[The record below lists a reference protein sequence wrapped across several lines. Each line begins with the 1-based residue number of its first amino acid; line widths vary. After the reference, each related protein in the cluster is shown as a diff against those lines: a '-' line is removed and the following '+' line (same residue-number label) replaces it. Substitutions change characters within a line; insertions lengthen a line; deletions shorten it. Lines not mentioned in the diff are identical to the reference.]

1 MLLAWA
7 IEAACGWPDGVYRRI
22 RHPVVWIGWLVE
34 RLERT
39 LNREHLGE
47 RGRLLA
53 GALASG
59 IVIFIVVAIAWALA
73 RAVTALLP
81 AGPPGIAAQALIAAS
96 LLASRSLYEHVAAV
110 ATALGS
116 GEVAAAREAVAHIV
130 GRDPQGLNEAGIARA
145 ALESLAEN
153 ASDAVVAPLF
163 WGLLLGL
170 PGIAA
175 YKAVNTLDSMIG
187 HRTARYQRFGQCAA
201 RLDDAVNWLPA
212 RLTGALFALAADN
225 SADAWRVMCRDAR
238 RHRSVNAGWPEAA
251 AAGALGVR
259 LSGPRRYGGRQTAEP
274 WLNGAAPD
282 PDAHTLAAGLKL
294 YVRAMRLAA
303 LALAV
308 ILGVI
313 LAAQ

>member
-22 RHPVVWIGWLVE
+22 RHPVVWIGWLVN
-34 RLERT
+34 RLDQT

-47 RGRLLA
+47 RARLWA

-59 IVIFIVVAIAWALA
+59 IVIVVVVVIAWALS

-81 AGPPGIAAQALIAAS
+81 AGPPGIAAEALIAAS

-110 ATALGS
+110 ASALDAGA
-116 GEVAAAREAVAHIV
+116 VAAAREAVAHIV
-130 GRDPQGLNEAGIARA
+130 GRDPEELGEADIARA

-153 ASDAVVAPLF
+153 ASDALVAPLF
-163 WGLLLGL
+163 WGVLLGL

-201 RLDDAVNWLPA
+201 RLDDAANWLPA
-212 RLTGALFALAADN
+212 RLTGALFALAAGN
-225 SADAWRVMCRDAR
+225 SANAWRVMRRDAH

-251 AAGALGVR
+251 VAGALGVR

-294 YVRAMRLAA
+294 YIRAMGLAA
-303 LALAV
+303 CALAV
-308 ILGVI
+308 AA
-313 LAAQ
+313 AAQALA

>member
-7 IEAACGWPDGVYRRI
+7 IEAAFGWPDGVYRRI
-22 RHPVVWIGWLVE
+22 RHPVVWIGWLVN
-34 RLERT
+34 RLEQT

-47 RGRLLA
+47 RGQLLA

-59 IVIFIVVAIAWALA
+59 IVIVIVVAIAWALA
-73 RAVTALLP
+73 RAMTTLLP
-81 AGPPGIAAQALIAAS
+81 AGPPGIAAEALIAAS
-96 LLASRSLYEHVAAV
+96 LLASRSLYEHVDAV

-116 GEVAAAREAVAHIV
+116 DALVTAREAVAHIV
-130 GRDPQGLNEAGIARA
+130 GRDPQGLDEAGIARA

-187 HRTARYQRFGQCAA
+187 HRTARYQQFGQCAA
-201 RLDDAVNWLPA
+201 RLDDVANWLPA
-212 RLTGALFALAADN
+212 RLTGALFALAAGN
-225 SADAWRVMCRDAR
+225 SAEAWRVMWRDAR

-294 YVRAMRLAA
+294 YVRAMQLAA
-303 LALAV
+303 FALAV
-308 ILGVI
+308 M

>member
-7 IEAACGWPDGVYRRI
+7 IEAAFGWPDGVYRRI
-22 RHPVVWIGWLVE
+22 RHPVVWIGWLVN
-34 RLERT
+34 RLDQI
-39 LNREHLGE
+39 LNRECLGA
-47 RGRLLA
+47 RGRLWA

-59 IVIFIVVAIAWALA
+59 SVVVIAWALA

-110 ATALGS
+110 ASALDAGA
-116 GEVAAAREAVAHIV
+116 VAAAREAVAHIV
-130 GRDPQGLNEAGIARA
+130 GRDPEELGEADIARA

-153 ASDAVVAPLF
+153 ASDALVAPLF
-163 WGLLLGL
+163 WGVLLGL

-187 HRTARYQRFGQCAA
+187 HRTARYERFGKCAA
-201 RLDDAVNWLPA
+201 RLDDAANWLPA
-212 RLTGALFALAADN
+212 RLTGAFFALAAGKN
-225 SADAWRVMCRDAR
+225 AEAWRVMWRDAR

-274 WLNGAAPD
+274 WLNAAAPD
-282 PDAHTLAAGLKL
+282 PDAQALAAGLKL
-294 YVRAMRLAA
+294 YVRAMRLAV

-308 ILGVI
+308 M
-313 LAAQ
+313 LAAQALA